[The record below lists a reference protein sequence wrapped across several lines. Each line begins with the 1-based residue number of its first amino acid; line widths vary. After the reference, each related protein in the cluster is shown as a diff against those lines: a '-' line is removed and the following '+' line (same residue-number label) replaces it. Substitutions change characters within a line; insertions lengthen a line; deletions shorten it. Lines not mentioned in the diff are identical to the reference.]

1 MARTVIQ
8 ADVVV
13 IGGGP
18 GGYTAAARTAQG
30 NLKTV
35 LVEAENLGGMCLNA
49 GCIPTKTLLHTANLL
64 ADIHESSVFGVH
76 LDGTAQVDFASVLQ
90 RKDALIQKLREG
102 VGYQMARRGV
112 QVLKGWAYWEDAH
125 TLLVGDTLLQAQ
137 HIIIATGS
145 SHIIPP
151 FEGASR
157 VLTLSAL
164 LAQTDLPHHL
174 TILGITPIGLG
185 VATIYALLG
194 CQVTLIDSQ
203 PNGLAGFDAE
213 LVELMLQQMPPVTIK
228 HGVDVRSWEG
238 DTLTLS
244 NGEALTVERVVY
256 AGARTPRLE
265 GLGLEQ
271 IGIETSAGKIAVD
284 DRMRTAVPTLY
295 AIGDV
300 TALSM
305 WAHSA
310 QRMGEVVAHTILGQ
324 ADRFRMEYIPRII
337 YSRPQLACV
346 GMTEHEAHAQG
357 IPTRTAKLP
366 LQHNGRFLTDN
377 SPQAR
382 GLCKVVIHANTNQVL
397 GVHLVGGN
405 ASEWIN
411 GAVAMLEDEFR
422 VQDVREL
429 VLIHPTIT
437 EAIRDV
443 FFEI

>member
-8 ADVVV
+8 ADVAVV
-13 IGGGP
+13 GGGP
-18 GGYTAAARTAQG
+18 AGYTAAARTAQG

-35 LVEAENLGGMCLNA
+35 LVEAEHLGGMCLNA

-64 ADIHESSVFGVH
+64 ADIQSSGVFGIN
-76 LDGTAQVDFASVLQ
+76 LSGTAQVDLASLLQ
-90 RKDALIQKLREG
+90 RKDALIQKLRDG

-112 QVLKGWAYWEDAH
+112 QVLKGWAQWEDAQ
-125 TLLVGDTLLQAQ
+125 TLTVGETILKAQ

-145 SHIIPP
+145 THVIPP
-151 FEGASR
+151 FAGSNH
-157 VLTLSAL
+157 VLTLTAL
-164 LAQTDLPHHL
+164 LAQTDLPKHL

-194 CQVTLIDSQ
+194 CEVTLIDSE
-203 PNGLAGFDAE
+203 PNGLDGFEAE
-213 LVELMLQQMPPVTIK
+213 LVQLMLQEMPPVTLK
-228 HGVDVRSWEG
+228 HGLDVRSWEV

-244 NGEALTVERVVY
+244 NGEALAVERVVY
-256 AGARTPRLE
+256 AGARTPRLDGQE
-265 GLGLEQ
+265 WKRVGVDV
-271 IGIETSAGKIAVD
+271 SAGKIAVD
-284 DRMRTAVPTLY
+284 DRMRTNVPNVY

-300 TALSM
+300 TGLSM

-310 QRMGEVVAHTILGQ
+310 QRMGEVVANTILGR

-346 GMTEHEAHAQG
+346 GMTEYEAHARG
-357 IPTRTAKLP
+357 IATRTAKLP
-366 LQHNGRFLTDN
+366 LQHNGRFLTDF

-382 GLCKVVIHANTNQVL
+382 GLCKVVLDANTQQVL

-422 VQDVREL
+422 AQDVREL
-429 VLIHPTIT
+429 VLIHPTLT

-443 FFEI
+443 FFEV

>member
-1 MARTVIQ
+1 
-8 ADVVV
+8 
-13 IGGGP
+13 
-18 GGYTAAARTAQG
+18 
-30 NLKTV
+30 
-35 LVEAENLGGMCLNA
+35 
-49 GCIPTKTLLHTANLL
+49 
-64 ADIHESSVFGVH
+64 
-76 LDGTAQVDFASVLQ
+76 VLQ
-90 RKDALIQKLREG
+90 RKDALIQKLRDG

-145 SHIIPP
+145 CHIIPT
-151 FEGASR
+151 FEGSSR

-244 NGEALTVERVVY
+244 NGETLTVERVVY

-265 GLGLEQ
+265 GLGLEH
-271 IGIETSAGKIAVD
+271 IGLNVSAGKIAVD
-284 DRMRTAVPTLY
+284 DRMRTAVPNLLCHWRCDRFVHVGTQC
-295 AIGDV
+295 A
-300 TALSM
+300 T
-305 WAHSA
+305 H
-310 QRMGEVVAHTILGQ
+310 GEVVAHTILGQ

-357 IPTRTAKLP
+357 VHAHRKTP
-366 LQHNGRFLTDN
+366 LQHNGRFLTDY

-382 GLCKVVIHANTNQVL
+382 GLCKVVIHANTKQVL

-443 FFEI
+443 FFEV